1 MRPTSTDTLEA
12 VLATFETYVAP
23 DVTDDYAAS
32 LSLTIGQLLRSVLVR
47 IEQEGDALFAD
58 NAELRALL
66 EWAAPQLGSSTE
78 RAVRDALESSPIAA
92 GTYPSV
98 ARLMVEADALRGAL
112 DTVIRSLGDA
122 RHPVRVAGRTY
133 LTHQLERQAPW
144 LLDAFTGPRR

>member
-12 VLATFETYVAP
+12 ILATFETYVAP
-23 DVTDDYAAS
+23 DVTDEYAAS
-32 LSLTIGQLLRSVLVR
+32 LALTIGQLLRSVLVR
-47 IEQEGDALFAD
+47 IEQEGEALFAD

-66 EWAAPQLGSSTE
+66 EWASPQLAPETE

-112 DTVIRSLGDA
+112 DTVIRAVDDPQ
-122 RHPVRVAGRTY
+122 HPVRAGGRAY